1 MPSDSGTLLVHVQ
14 MALGLTQKE
23 LGALVGRT
31 KRTIQRW
38 QGHKSMVLLDDEQA
52 ALLADRLRPVRPDLA
67 DEVLILGRR
76 FRVPGQPATPEV
88 LAAILGAA
96 AAAGST
102 SPEAARPLV
111 LAAFQQAAAEGVD
124 VGSVVVALRSGA

>member
-1 MPSDSGTLLVHVQ
+1 MPSDSAALLVHIQ
-14 MALGLTQKE
+14 IALGLSQKE

-38 QGHKSMVLLDDEQA
+38 QDSGVVTLDEDQA
-52 ALLADRLRPVRPDLA
+52 TILAAHLRPARPDLA
-67 DEVLILGRR
+67 EQVLTLGR
-76 FRVPGQPATPEV
+76 PAQTTGQLATPEA

-96 AAAGST
+96 GAAGGM
-102 SPEAARPLV
+102 SPEGARPLV

-124 VGSVVVALRSGA
+124 VGAVVVALRSGG